1 MDATWAEARDQLRD
15 VPMSDLRLMLEDN
28 AREHRLLREQG
39 LGPGEQAFDDNSLLY
54 LVILAAFEERGMDP
68 WT

>member
-1 MDATWAEARDQLRD
+1 
-15 VPMSDLRLMLEDN
+15 MLEDN